1 MACFHRD
8 LILALGAAIKFYRKM
23 NSARFLCFFF
33 SWMISMEPTLVLI
46 AHSGL
51 IGMKKAGPKAAL
63 FPVVPAVPLDRRS
76 RAAARQSQLTTA
88 GSQSDLWWLG
98 CDCPLRVWAD
108 RAQLQLCSVNPGE
121 A

>member
-33 SWMISMEPTLVLI
+33 SLMISMEPTLVLI

-76 RAAARQSQLTTA
+76 RAAARQSQHTLLA
-88 GSQSDLWWLG
+88 ASQTCG
-98 CDCPLRVWAD
+98 
-108 RAQLQLCSVNPGE
+108 G
-121 A
+121 